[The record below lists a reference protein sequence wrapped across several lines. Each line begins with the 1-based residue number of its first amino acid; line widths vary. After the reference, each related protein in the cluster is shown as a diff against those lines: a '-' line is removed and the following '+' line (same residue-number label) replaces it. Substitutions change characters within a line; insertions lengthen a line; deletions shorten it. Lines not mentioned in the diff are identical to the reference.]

1 VAYGIVRQGGG
12 HIEVQSEPGKG
23 ATFTV
28 YLPREKGAAGMSEI
42 G

>member
-1 VAYGIVRQGGG
+1 VRQSGG
-12 HIEVQSEPGKG
+12 HIEAESEPGKG
-23 ATFTV
+23 TTFTV